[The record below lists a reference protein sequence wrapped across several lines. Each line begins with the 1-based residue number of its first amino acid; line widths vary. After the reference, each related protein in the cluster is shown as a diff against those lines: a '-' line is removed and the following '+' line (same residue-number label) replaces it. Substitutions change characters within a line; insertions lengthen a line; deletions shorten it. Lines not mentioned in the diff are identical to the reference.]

1 MKDGDRENTMDKT
14 LGRLEKNSAEVI
26 VFNLVTW
33 KGHQYI
39 DIRIWLKGESDD
51 EIPETPTKKGLRF
64 SLELLPEFIETLQR
78 IDAGLDLADE
88 ETTEEADIQKSGKD
102 RKADIHTL

>member
-1 MKDGDRENTMDKT
+1 MDKT

-51 EIPETPTKKGLRF
+51 EIPETPTKKR
-64 SLELLPEFIETLQR
+64 TQ
-78 IDAGLDLADE
+78 
-88 ETTEEADIQKSGKD
+88 IQP
-102 RKADIHTL
+102 